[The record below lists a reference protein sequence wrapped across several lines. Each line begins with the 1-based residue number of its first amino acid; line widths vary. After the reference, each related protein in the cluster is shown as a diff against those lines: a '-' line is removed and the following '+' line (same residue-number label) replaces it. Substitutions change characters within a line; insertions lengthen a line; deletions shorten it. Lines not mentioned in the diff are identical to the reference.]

1 VDIGG
6 SVGTSSKGEK
16 NMRNRLTSRLSLLI
30 LSFAIAMIVFPV
42 VAFAETVAPDGTTG
56 ASLPTIQSDKA
67 DYAPGETW
75 T

>member
-16 NMRNRLTSRLSLLI
+16 NMRSRLTSRLSLLI
-30 LSFAIAMIVFPV
+30 LSFAIAMIVFPA

>member
-1 VDIGG
+1 
-6 SVGTSSKGEK
+6 
-16 NMRNRLTSRLSLLI
+16 MRSRLTSRLSLLI
-30 LSFAIAMIVFPV
+30 LSFAVALLVFPA
-42 VAFAETVAPDGTTG
+42 VAFAESVAPDGTTG

>member
-1 VDIGG
+1 
-6 SVGTSSKGEK
+6 
-16 NMRNRLTSRLSLLI
+16 MRSRLTSRLSLLI
-30 LSFAIAMIVFPV
+30 LSFAIAMIVFPA

-56 ASLPTIQSDKA
+56 ASLPTIQSDQA